1 MGLIDFNGLE
11 DETSFQGFSG
21 VIELRVAPIGAGV
34 IFRKGGDW
42 VVLGGDLGFISAFHD
57 E

>member
-1 MGLIDFNGLE
+1 M
-11 DETSFQGFSG
+11 
-21 VIELRVAPIGAGV
+21 APIGAGV

-57 E
+57 ELMKELVI